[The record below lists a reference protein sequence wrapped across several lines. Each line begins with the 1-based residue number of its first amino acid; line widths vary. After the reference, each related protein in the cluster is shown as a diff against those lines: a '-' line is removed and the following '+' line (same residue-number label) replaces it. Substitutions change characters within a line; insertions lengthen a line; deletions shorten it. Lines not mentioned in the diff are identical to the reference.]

1 MRYQITN
8 TIEKGMDT
16 AITIK
21 RDDGKSV
28 TINIPF
34 DYLYKANEFVS
45 PSGPFGL
52 NLVFGHGDHYV

>member
-1 MRYQITN
+1 
-8 TIEKGMDT
+8 MDT